1 MCALA
6 GAAELLP
13 HGGRPGLKS
22 QSSMWGT
29 VTPWGCRVLKKSQPI
44 TQKAVKRATSKALAN
59 VMHSHGL
66 SRRDLSDML
75 GCAPNTIIN
84 RLDADDSGSP
94 LTIYELARGIREFGP
109 EFGNAVL
116 GDLTGHILTKANAE
130 DICPSEIRLTT
141 SRALTQLLELL
152 EDNDLC
158 DRDAVAL
165 APVLLKLISKYQA
178 IVAKAYAASGRA
190 A

>member
-1 MCALA
+1 M
-6 GAAELLP
+6 
-13 HGGRPGLKS
+13 
-22 QSSMWGT
+22 
-29 VTPWGCRVLKKSQPI
+29 LKKSRPI
-44 TQKAVKRATSKALAN
+44 TQMAVKQATSKALSDA
-59 VMHSHGL
+59 MHSRGL
-66 SRRDLSDML
+66 SRRDLADML

-84 RLDADDSGSP
+84 RLDHEDSASP

-116 GDLTGHILTKANAE
+116 SSLTGHILTKAGAE
-130 DICPSEIRLTT
+130 EICPSEIRLTT

-178 IVAKAYAASGRA
+178 IVAKAYAASGRVA
-190 A
+190 